1 MGRVLSD
8 RVEELIEKAVREV
21 NVAHYYP
28 NVVAPTKE
36 FQELAST
43 ENLEFERFW
52 GLLWKS
58 VVNGF
63 VEYADSDGLVRWEK
77 MLGIRIREDESLAER
92 RKAIIIRL
100 NTRTPYTERTLQYM
114 MNSLSGDGAIQVKC
128 LYDMYLLKLEMK
140 NTAPLNLRRVK
151 SFTRQII
158 PANLG
163 CVIIAI
169 PSRQM
174 FLNRCGPMQIRPAKA
189 TTWTET
195 QRHVVFSC
203 GLNAS
208 GEVETISRASTT
220 RRSHLDRLFS
230 AGTLSGRLRLNHA
243 AKTTT
248 TKDLGGTITEHWLV
262 FVGSRTNSQAP
273 LRLND
278 ARTEAR
284 SRSYHRAD
292 WREVSCYTN
301 CLNAARS
308 MERRWQEVSSR
319 TTTARRFKRP
329 GYALNQCGTVTT
341 KRMDVGHDVAVT
353 ESLFTGA
360 VLNNAGAF
368 RKVETVTQTV
378 ARERTVFTGARLNSR
393 KPIILSQACSSLHV
407 EKQSRTITKSCVQF
421 TGSLLS
427 GKLILNGGKP
437 MTITRTVHIPV
448 WRDVKCYKGAA
459 LLNAAAH
466 HIKEIRSTHTEQ
478 GHPEKYFDPRRGTLL
493 NDHAVLGYLR
503 L

>member
-1 MGRVLSD
+1 MGWLRDEKVDISKYLPEFVRGDPVLGQTLAIESKEHERQRMEIRDLLAQAFIETATWGLSD
-8 RVEELIEKAVREV
+8 W
-21 NVAHYYP
+21 
-28 NVVAPTKE
+28 
-36 FQELAST
+36 
-43 ENLEFERFW
+43 ERILDLKPDA
-52 GLLWKS
+52 GDSYEQRRNRILL
-58 VVNGF
+58 
-63 VEYADSDGLVRWEK
+63 Y
-77 MLGIRIREDESLAER
+77 
-92 RKAIIIRL
+92 
-100 NTRTPYTERTLQYM
+100 LQ
-114 MNSLSGDGAIQVKC
+114 G
-128 LYDMYLLKLEMK
+128 
-140 NTAPLNLRRVK
+140 
-151 SFTRQII
+151 RQISTVDFLERLSSRYVFGGSTHI
-158 PANLG
+158 VERNEQNIFNVCIDGDLSKLRVDRKGLHEGLDIYKPAHLAYG
-163 CVIIAI
+163 IIAI
-169 PSRQM
+169 PSRRM
-174 FLNRCGPMQIRPAKA
+174 FLNRCGPVQIRPAKA

-208 GEVETISRASTT
+208 GGVETISRTSTT
-220 RRSHLDRLFS
+220 CKSHLDRLFS
-230 AGTLSGRLRLNHA
+230 AGTLSGRLRLNNA

-262 FVGSRTNSQAP
+262 FVGSRTNSRAP

-308 MERRWQEVSSR
+308 RERRWQDISSR
-319 TTTARRFKRP
+319 TTTAHRFKRP

-341 KRMDVGHDVAVT
+341 KRMDVGRDAVLAET
-353 ESLFTGA
+353 FFTGS
-360 VLNNAGAF
+360 VLNNAKALH
-368 RKVETVTQTV
+368 KVESITQTV
-378 ARERTVFTGARLNSR
+378 ARERTVFTGARLNSQ
-393 KPIILSQACSSLHV
+393 KPIVLNQACSSLHV
-407 EKQSRTITKSCVQF
+407 EKQSRTITKSRVQF

-466 HIKEIRSTHTEQ
+466 HIKEIRITHTEQ

>member
-1 MGRVLSD
+1 MGWLRDEKVDISKYLPEFVRGDPVLGQT
-8 RVEELIEKAVREV
+8 LAIES
-21 NVAHYYP
+21 
-28 NVVAPTKE
+28 KE
-36 FQELAST
+36 HERQRLEIHDLLAQAFVDT
-43 ENLEFERFW
+43 ATW
-52 GLLWKS
+52 GLYDWERILGLKPDA
-58 VVNGF
+58 G
-63 VEYADSDGLVRWEK
+63 DSYEQRRN
-77 MLGIRIREDESLAER
+77 RIL
-92 RKAIIIRL
+92 
-100 NTRTPYTERTLQYM
+100 
-114 MNSLSGDGAIQVKC
+114 
-128 LYDMYLLKLEMK
+128 LY
-140 NTAPLNLRRVK
+140 LRG
-151 SFTRQII
+151 RQISTVDFLERLSSRYVSGGSTHI
-158 PANLG
+158 VERNEQNIFNVCIDGDLSKLRVDRKGLHEGLDIYKPAHLAYG
-163 CVIIAI
+163 IIAI
-169 PSRQM
+169 PSRRM
-174 FLNRCGPMQIRPAKA
+174 FLNRCGPVQIRPAKA

-208 GEVETISRASTT
+208 GEVETISRTSTT
-220 RRSHLDRLFS
+220 HANHLDRLFTAS
-230 AGTLSGRLRLNHA
+230 TLSGRLRLNNV

-248 TKDLGGTITEHWLV
+248 MKDLGGTVTEHWLV
-262 FVGSRTNSQAP
+262 FVGSRTNSRAP

-278 ARTEAR
+278 ARKETR

-308 MERRWQEVSSR
+308 KERRWQEISSR
-319 TTTARRFKRP
+319 TTTAHRFKRP

-341 KRMDVGHDVAVT
+341 KRMDVGRDAVLAET
-353 ESLFTGA
+353 FFTGS
-360 VLNNAGAF
+360 VLNNAKALH
-368 RKVETVTQTV
+368 KVESITQTV
-378 ARERTVFTGARLNSR
+378 ARERTVFIGARLNSK
-393 KPIILSQACSSLHV
+393 KPIVLNQACSSLHV
-407 EKQSRTITKSCVQF
+407 ERQSRTIIKSRVQF

-466 HIKEIRSTHTEQ
+466 HIKEIRITHTEQ
-478 GHPEKYFDPRRGTLL
+478 GQPEKYFDPRRGTLL

>member
-1 MGRVLSD
+1 MLYLRNQTPNLARYLPQFLQEDEHFKATLAACSTEHEKYRLLIDEITNQFYVETATWGLSD
-8 RVEELIEKAVREV
+8 W
-21 NVAHYYP
+21 
-28 NVVAPTKE
+28 
-36 FQELAST
+36 
-43 ENLEFERFW
+43 ERILDLKPDA
-52 GLLWKS
+52 GDSYEQRRNRILL
-58 VVNGF
+58 
-63 VEYADSDGLVRWEK
+63 Y
-77 MLGIRIREDESLAER
+77 
-92 RKAIIIRL
+92 
-100 NTRTPYTERTLQYM
+100 LQ
-114 MNSLSGDGAIQVKC
+114 G
-128 LYDMYLLKLEMK
+128 
-140 NTAPLNLRRVK
+140 
-151 SFTRQII
+151 RQISTVDFLERLSSRYVSGGSAHI
-158 PANLG
+158 VERNEQNIFNVCIDGDLSKLRVDRKGLHEGLDIYKPAHLAYG
-163 CVIIAI
+163 IIAI

-174 FLNRCGPMQIRPAKA
+174 FLNRCGPVQIRPAKA

-208 GEVETISRASTT
+208 GEVETISRTSTT
-220 RRSHLDRLFS
+220 RANHLDRLFTAS
-230 AGTLSGRLRLNHA
+230 TLSGRLRLNNV

-248 TKDLGGTITEHWLV
+248 MKDLGGTVTEHWLV
-262 FVGSRTNSQAP
+262 FVGSRTNSRAP

-278 ARTEAR
+278 ARKETR

-308 MERRWQEVSSR
+308 RERRWQEISSR
-319 TTTARRFKRP
+319 TTTAHRFKRP
-329 GYALNQCGTVTT
+329 GCALNQCGTVTT
-341 KRMDVGHDVAVT
+341 KRMDVGRDAVLAET
-353 ESLFTGA
+353 FFTGS
-360 VLNNAGAF
+360 VLNNAKALH
-368 RKVETVTQTV
+368 KVESITQTV
-378 ARERTVFTGARLNSR
+378 ARERTAFTGARLNSQ
-393 KPIILSQACSSLHV
+393 KPIVLNQACSSLHV
-407 EKQSRTITKSCVQF
+407 EKQSRTITKGRVQF

-466 HIKEIRSTHTEQ
+466 HIKEIRITHTEQ